1 MKDRLAS
8 EDNTGRWQ
16 ALLDRSGTGAWL
28 KALGPDH
35 AAVWA
40 PGGDTLLVTFE
51 QARKILTGETAGQPL
66 AAQLA
71 EPAGWSRLT
80 LVAHGATW
88 FRDPAVFRFFD
99 ERIDSEFFDGFD
111 RVVFY
116 GAGMCGYAACT
127 YSVAAPGAAVVAL
140 APQATLDPA
149 RLDWDRRFL
158 IARRRDFASRYG
170 YAPDMIEAA
179 SCAAILY
186 DPAQTL
192 DAMHAA
198 LFDGPNVLRLC
209 APCCGDALE
218 AHLADMGILP
228 ELIDAAGEGQLSSEV
243 YHRLFRARRRHAPYL
258 AALIDRLDRSGRKD
272 LALRVCR
279 HARRITESETF
290 SGHIAGITGARADLD
305 RRLRRHRPADPA

>member
-1 MKDRLAS
+1 M
-8 EDNTGRWQ
+8 
-16 ALLDRSGTGAWL
+16 LDRSGTGAWV

-51 QARKILTGETAGQPL
+51 QARKILTGETAGRTL
-66 AAQLA
+66 AAHLA

-88 FRDPAVFRFFD
+88 FRDPAVFGFFD
-99 ERIDSEFFDGFD
+99 ERIDAEFFDGFE

-116 GAGMCGYAACT
+116 GAGMCGYAACA

-158 IARRRDFASRYG
+158 IARRRDFATRYG

-179 SCAAILY
+179 ACAAILY

-198 LFDGPNVLRLC
+198 LFDGANVLRLA

-218 AHLADMGILP
+218 AHLAAMGVLP
-228 ELIDAAGEGQLSSEV
+228 ELIDAAGEGQLSSGV

-258 AALIDRLDRSGRKD
+258 AALMERLDKSGRTD
-272 LALRVCR
+272 LAARVCR
-279 HARRITESETF
+279 HARRIAATETA
-290 SGHIAGITGARADLD
+290 SGHINAFTGPRTDLD
-305 RRLRRHRPADPA
+305 RQLRRHRPADPADPV